1 MSSVISTCCCGSG
14 MLSKVAALQ
23 ATACIQSDRCITSDE
38 CFVCE
43 IEHASKPN

>member
-14 MLSKVAALQ
+14 MFSKVGALQ
-23 ATACIQSDRCITSDE
+23 ATACMQSDRCITSDE

-43 IEHASKPN
+43 IEHA